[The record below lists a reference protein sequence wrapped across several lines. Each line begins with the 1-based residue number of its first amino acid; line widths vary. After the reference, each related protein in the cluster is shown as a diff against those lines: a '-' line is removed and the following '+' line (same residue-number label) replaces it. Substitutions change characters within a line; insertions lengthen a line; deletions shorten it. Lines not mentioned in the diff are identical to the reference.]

1 MDPIPTAPASRTA
14 RPRWQ
19 VAAIG
24 SLGFVALLWVLEI
37 VDENTGTFLDAQFF
51 ANGVHPRTLDGLEGI
66 AFAPLLHV
74 SYTHLMGNTI
84 PLAVLGFLL
93 LLISGVARALAVTAV
108 VWLVAGT
115 GVWLTAPSNQIHLG
129 ASVLVFGWLTYL
141 LLRGIFVRSLSQ
153 VLLGLVL
160 LVVYGSVL
168 WGVLPGAPGI
178 SWQGHLFGAV
188 GGAGCAVAAGRRTR
202 TPAA

>member
-1 MDPIPTAPASRTA
+1 MDPMPTAPAPRTA

-19 VAAIG
+19 IAAIG
-24 SLGFVALLWVLEI
+24 SLSFVALLWVLEI
-37 VDENTGTFLDAQFF
+37 VDESTGSFLDAQFF
-51 ANGVHPRTLDGLEGI
+51 DVGVRPRSVDGLEGI
-66 AFAPLLHV
+66 AFAPLLHA
-74 SYTHLMGNTI
+74 SYTHLISNTV

-93 LLISGVARALAVTAV
+93 LLISGVARAIAVTAV
-108 VWLVAGT
+108 VWLVAGI

-153 VLLGLVL
+153 VLLGLAL